1 MDTILKLTVRARL
14 ITGFGTTLFLMF
26 LLTILGIQKV
36 NDIDATLTEMTDV
49 NSIKQ
54 RYAIN
59 YRGSVHDRAIVIRD
73 IAIARTPQEISK
85 LEQEMTKLK
94 EFYVQSETR
103 MNEMSS
109 RGINFTEKEQSILAE
124 INKAK
129 NRTLPLIEH
138 IINDRKSDSVMT
150 DTILDSARPAFIQ
163 WLKVINEF
171 IDYQEQYNQVLT
183 FEARDIAGGFQ
194 QLMLLLSAFA
204 LTTSLFI
211 GFIIE
216 RSFKISLG
224 GEPWELSE
232 MIKKISEGNL
242 SQFFNNASDAVGIY
256 DSLIMLNKKVG
267 DAIRNSSD
275 ISNHVATSSK
285 QLTIVMQNTASN
297 AQHVLAQVDEI
308 SNVISNLSTK
318 SSEVTSNA
326 VQAKDEVSKAID
338 NVCQGNKTLDESI
351 SLTQKINESVQQTA
365 SMIAELKTDAMDIG
379 EVTAVISSIS
389 DQTNLLALNA
399 AIEAARAGEY
409 GRGFAVVADEVR
421 NLASKTQESTQ
432 SIQEIITQL
441 QAQSERANDN
451 MISNV
456 ELIQE
461 LVVLS
466 ENVKSSFGYIENS
479 VQSISQMNALVASTS
494 QEQFTLTER
503 IGLNV
508 SNTVNLVNQNVVAMN
523 QTQQST
529 KELSQLA
536 VKQKEELEFFKVKLM
551 ALFTRRM
558 CNWGLNF
565 FWLNNLIPVEV

>member
-536 VKQKEELEFFKVKLM
+536 VKQKEELEFFKV
-551 ALFTRRM
+551 
-558 CNWGLNF
+558 
-565 FWLNNLIPVEV
+565 